1 MSVPVLISQPGS
13 WCLSGERRPVAS
25 HVRLISVATAH
36 GGLCERQTLGNQT
49 LAAAQTRETS
59 KVFRRDSKL
68 AVEAAAE
75 PPTAPSDLIRARRDT
90 HSPMAGHDHR
100 PCLRQFGIPVDVG
113 VMTGSSPDK
122 TVFQNREPL
131 RPVQLGEPLVLH
143 HDQIVEVS
151 DSAGERSSRHAQDF
165 PGCQRIDPKLQT
177 VKAVALADANRRH
190 SEPSDQHPERS
201 HCGTFRLD
209 VQRMISECHR
219 HRHRRPRH
227 TVMLGCGGRIEPE
240 PSKRRHPTTQNTGRS
255 ISHDRVGLAQHTLD
269 ASRTGPARSA
279 IARRG
284 WRSRRYASAAC
295 CGG

>member
-1 MSVPVLISQPGS
+1 MCVPVLISQPGS
-13 WCLSGERRPVAS
+13 WCLSGQRRPVAS
-25 HVRLISVATAH
+25 HVRLISVATSH
-36 GGLCERQTLGNQT
+36 SGLCERQTLGSQT

-59 KVFRRDSKL
+59 KVFWRDSKL

-100 PCLRQFGIPVDVG
+100 PCLRKFGIRVGG
-113 VMTGSSPDK
+113 VMTGSSPKK

-131 RPVQLGEPLVLH
+131 RPVQLGESLVLH

-165 PGCQRIDPKLQT
+165 PGRQRIDPKLHT

-209 VQRMISECHR
+209 VQRMLSECHR
-219 HRHRRPRH
+219 HRQRWPRH
-227 TVMLGCGGRIEPE
+227 TVMLGCGGRIEAE

-255 ISHDRVGLAQHTLD
+255 ISHDGVGLAQHT
-269 ASRTGPARSA
+269 
-279 IARRG
+279 
-284 WRSRRYASAAC
+284 
-295 CGG
+295 

>member
-36 GGLCERQTLGNQT
+36 GGLCERQTLGSQT

-100 PCLRQFGIPVDVG
+100 PCLRQFGIRVDVG
-113 VMTGSSPDK
+113 VMTGCSPDK
-122 TVFQNREPL
+122 TVFQNGEPL
-131 RPVQLGEPLVLH
+131 RPVELGEPLVLH
-143 HDQIVEVS
+143 PDQIVEVS

-165 PGCQRIDPKLQT
+165 PGCQRIYPKLQT
-177 VKAVALADANRRH
+177 VKSVALADANRRH

-219 HRHRRPRH
+219 HCQRRPRH

-240 PSKRRHPTTQNTGRS
+240 PSKRRHPTTQNRGRR
-255 ISHDRVGLAQHTLD
+255 ISHDRVGLAQHT
-269 ASRTGPARSA
+269 
-279 IARRG
+279 
-284 WRSRRYASAAC
+284 
-295 CGG
+295 